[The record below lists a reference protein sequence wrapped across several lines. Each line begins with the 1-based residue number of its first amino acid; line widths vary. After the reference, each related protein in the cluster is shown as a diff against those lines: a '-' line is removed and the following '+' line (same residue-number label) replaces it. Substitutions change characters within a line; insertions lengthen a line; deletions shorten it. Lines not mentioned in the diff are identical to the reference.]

1 MKAEVDFTVL
11 PYDSSERGSLSDIL
25 VDELQ
30 SEEWNRLQ
38 MAVAF
43 AKNSLERHGL
53 LLQTLQN
60 FVREDGKLEV
70 TVGADVFGGEA
81 KGTDYDAVNRLLSI
95 IEQSENAEFYLY
107 HEGGRTFHPKVYF
120 FSNEPENRALLIVGS
135 SNLSD
140 GGLRNN
146 IEANVRVSFD
156 LEEESHRQEY
166 ERIKE
171 IFSKYWTEEE

>member
-1 MKAEVDFTVL
+1 MKAEVDFTFL
-11 PYDSSERGSLSDIL
+11 PYDSNEGESLSDIL
-25 VDELQ
+25 VEELQ
-30 SEEWNRLQ
+30 CEEWNRLQ

-53 LLQTLQN
+53 LLQTLQD
-60 FVREDGKLEV
+60 FVQDGGNLEV
-70 TVGADVFGGEA
+70 TAGADVFGGDA
-81 KGTDYDAVNRLLSI
+81 KGTDYDAIDRLLSI
-95 IEQSENAEFYLY
+95 TEQSENAELYLY
-107 HEGGRTFHPKVYF
+107 HEGGRTFHPKLYF
-120 FSNEPENRALLIVGS
+120 FSNESENRALLIVGS

-146 IEANVRVSFD
+146 IEANIRVSFD
-156 LEEESHRQEY
+156 LEEESHREEY